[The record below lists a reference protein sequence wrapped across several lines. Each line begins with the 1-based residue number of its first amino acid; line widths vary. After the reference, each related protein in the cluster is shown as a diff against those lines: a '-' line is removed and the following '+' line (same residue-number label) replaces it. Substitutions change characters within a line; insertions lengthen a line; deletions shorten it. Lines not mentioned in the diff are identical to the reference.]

1 MLVRLDICILL
12 SEDFK
17 SAVHLGVR
25 IVGDLGILFGQLL
38 DPLFQEIV
46 FRVEDDTEL
55 WDDFLADFKSHIV
68 LRHIC
73 RSRFVLVALLTVHE
87 DSLRVLVISWIAI
100 KDKTFVHASG
110 RSQVSFDDLLKDI
123 FRQAHVDLRS
133 IKVRVLFL
141 ARLLIVGYLYV
152 LQFLN
157 GRFDEL
163 AKFIMLVG
171 SKLDHIINH
180 QMRDSIVRS

>member
-25 IVGDLGILFGQLL
+25 IVGTLGILFGQLL

-87 DSLRVLVISWIAI
+87 DSLRVLNIPWIAI

-110 RSQVSFDDLLKDI
+110 R
-123 FRQAHVDLRS
+123 
-133 IKVRVLFL
+133 
-141 ARLLIVGYLYV
+141 G
-152 LQFLN
+152 
-157 GRFDEL
+157 
-163 AKFIMLVG
+163 
-171 SKLDHIINH
+171 
-180 QMRDSIVRS
+180 

>member
-1 MLVRLDICILL
+1 MC
-12 SEDFK
+12 
-17 SAVHLGVR
+17 ALG
-25 IVGDLGILFGQLL
+25 LFLGQLL
-38 DPLFQEIV
+38 DPLLQEIV

-73 RSRFVLVALLTVHE
+73 RSWFILVALLAVHE
-87 DSLRVLVISWIAI
+87 DSLRVLDISWIAI
-100 KDKTFVHASG
+100 KDKTFVHAG
-110 RSQVSFDDLLKDI
+110 RRRQASFDDLLKDV
-123 FRQAHVDLRS
+123 FRQAHVDFRS
-133 IKVRVLFL
+133 IKVRVLLL
-141 ARLLIVGYLYV
+141 ARLLIVDHLYV

-157 GRFDEL
+157 GCFDEL